1 MMVAEP
7 IKSYP
12 GTSVDNSFT
21 KFAVKFLATSTLV
34 ASWGLSNV
42 SGGLNYTD
50 RSSKEMANT
59 YEGVIKYSNGNE
71 IQINPSVENRQIRH
85 HLINDGIDYSVTNEI
100 SNIMFWTDTTKEA
113 IVLKY
118 QEPSL
123 FQYEKTIHSKV
134 INAGFFEPELNED
147 FEHTT
152 WDEVEGIKH
161 VFKFEKQVK
170 SKVVH
175 GGDFPFPSLD

>member
-1 MMVAEP
+1 MMVTDP
-7 IKSYP
+7 IIGYP
-12 GTSVDNSFT
+12 STSADNSFT

-42 SGGLNYTD
+42 SGVLNYTD
-50 RSSKEMANT
+50 RSSKEMENT
-59 YEGVIKYSNGNE
+59 YEGVITYSNGNE
-71 IQINPSVENRQIRH
+71 IPINPSVENRQISH

-100 SNIMFWTDTTKEA
+100 ANIMLWTDTNKEA
-113 IVLKY
+113 IVLKS

-134 INAGFFEPELNED
+134 INAGFLEPELNGD
-147 FEHTT
+147 FEYTT

-161 VFKFEKQVK
+161 VFEFEKQVK

>member
-1 MMVAEP
+1 MITDP
-7 IKSYP
+7 IISYP
-12 GTSVDNSFT
+12 SNSVDNSFT
-21 KFAVKFLATSTLV
+21 KFAVKFLATGTLV

-42 SGGLNYTD
+42 SSVLNYTD
-50 RSSKEMANT
+50 RSSKEMENS

-71 IQINPSVENRQIRH
+71 IQINPSVENRKISH

-100 SNIMFWTDTTKEA
+100 ADIMFWTDTTKEA

-118 QEPSL
+118 QGPPL
-123 FQYEKTIHSKV
+123 FEYEKTIHSKV
-134 INAGFFEPELNED
+134 INAGFLEPELNED
-147 FEHTT
+147 FEYAT
-152 WDEVEGIKH
+152 WDEVEDIKH

-175 GGDFPFPSLD
+175 GGDFIFPSLD